1 MSDVMGIFPHLA
13 AFDQTQLYQRRT
25 EILGSAPGGD
35 MKQLSDEALQELL
48 AIARHLRK
56 KAAPAAASKAAP
68 KRAVAPSL
76 DAL

>member
-1 MSDVMGIFPHLA
+1 MSDVMTLFPHLA
-13 AFDQTQLYQRRT
+13 GYDQTQLFQRRVA
-25 EILGSAPGGD
+25 ILAEAPAGD
-35 MKQLSDEALQELL
+35 MKQLSDEALQELM

-56 KAAPAAASKAAP
+56 KAAPPSATKSSN